1 MIPRSIRALPN
12 PKGKEEERNKLK
24 SMDIYY
30 RKQRWKLY
38 LFLFAALIGIGSLL
52 YTNRLVRV
60 LALEEKKKVELWA
73 EATRQLADVSLTGQ
87 DFGFPLHV
95 VQYNTTIPVILVDQD
110 ENIIE
115 KRNLDSL
122 KMENPEY
129 VRRQLRKMKDE
140 NPPIVVDL
148 GDGLVNYVYYR
159 NSTLLA
165 KLTYYPYIQLGV
177 ILLFILVAY
186 LAFSA
191 SRKAEQNQVWVGLSK
206 ETAHQLGTP
215 ISSLI
220 GWVELLKEKHPDKK
234 LVSELEKDAGRLEQI
249 TERFSKIGSKP
260 VLQDENIRS
269 VLQDSLDYMKTRTSG
284 KVDLVLESDDDDLMV
299 PLNKVL
305 FQWVVENLCKNAV
318 DAMDGKGTL
327 KISVK
332 AQGKQ
337 VFIDFGDSGRGIP
350 KNRQKTIFKPGY
362 TTRQRGWGLG
372 LTLAKRIVEI
382 YHRGRIFVLHSEAGK
397 GTTIRIVLSASV

>member
-1 MIPRSIRALPN
+1 
-12 PKGKEEERNKLK
+12 
-24 SMDIYY
+24 MDIYY

-38 LFLFAALIGIGSLL
+38 LFLFAAIIGVGSLL
-52 YTNRLVRV
+52 YTNRLVKV

-73 EATRQLADVSLTGQ
+73 EATRQLADINLTGQ

-122 KMENPEY
+122 KMKNPEY
-129 VRRQLRKMKDE
+129 VRRQLQKMKDE
-140 NPPIVVDL
+140 NLPIEVDL
-148 GDGLVNYVYYR
+148 GDGLVHYVYYR
-159 NSTLLA
+159 NSTLLT

-215 ISSLI
+215 TSSLI
-220 GWVELLKEKHPDKK
+220 GWVELLKEKHADKK
-234 LVSELEKDAGRLEQI
+234 LVNELEKDAGRLEQI

-260 VLQDENIRS
+260 VLRNENIGE
-269 VLQDSLDYMKTRTSG
+269 VLQDSMDYMRSRTSEQV
-284 KVDLVLESDDDDLMV
+284 KLILESEDAGTMA
-299 PLNKVL
+299 PINRAL
-305 FQWVVENLCKNAV
+305 FQWVVENLCKNAM
-318 DAMDGKGTL
+318 DAMDGSGSL

-332 AQGKQ
+332 KQGKQ
-337 VFIDFGDSGRGIP
+337 VSIDFDDTGKGIP

-362 TTRQRGWGLG
+362 TTKQRGWGLG
-372 LTLAKRIVEI
+372 LSLAKRIIEI
-382 YHRGRIFVLHSEAGK
+382 YHRGKIFVLQSEPGT
-397 GTTIRIVLSASV
+397 GTTIRIILQGST